1 MRVAAARA
9 GDELSA
15 AYGSADVLLTLIALD
30 PSTGAEHLRTW
41 AADAVV
47 MVTAGR
53 SSWMRIHAV
62 GEMIRLSRTPLVSAI
77 LVGADQS
84 DESLGLTQAAA
95 RLSQATRF
103 NGS

>member
-1 MRVAAARA
+1 M
-9 GDELSA
+9 
-15 AYGSADVLLTLIALD
+15 LLTLIDLD

-41 AADAVV
+41 ATDAVV

-77 LVGADQS
+77 LIGADES
-84 DESLGLTQAAA
+84 DESLGLTLAAKRASQAA
-95 RLSQATRF
+95 RF
-103 NGS
+103 SGS